1 MEILININMKEVMRE
16 VSKTSAYVGMKI
28 TAQNGGN
35 LYGRVATIKEDTE
48 MLNRYWEEACAN
60 LATASHD
67 YLKCT
72 KKIIDDSLIAWIM
85 TLEMPYCYNMASN
98 SMIYQYAF
106 SYVVSYILM
115 KWLLLCGLTENTELY
130 VSTTAG
136 NLKSFADA
144 LRMRSFGSLKGKT
157 DSNVFGGEIP
167 QNVGHNDIIILR
179 NEDR

>member
-28 TAQNGGN
+28 TAQDGGN

-85 TLEMPYCYNMASN
+85 TLEMPYGYNMASN

-130 VSTTAG
+130 VSTTAS

-144 LRMRSFGSLKGKT
+144 LRTRHYGTEGLRTGC
-157 DSNVFGGEIP
+157 NVFGGDEP
-167 QNVGHNDIIILR
+167 QNVGAENVIIMR
-179 NEDR
+179 NT